1 MVSLTLRDAQH
12 VCWKT
17 LRMINDRIEPEKG
30 RMWTPLV
37 TIADLRASCENVA
50 QFAELE
56 KLEEQKNAIQT
67 RSLAA
72 ALSDVLYAVFVLAEH
87 YKLNI
92 EDVFMET
99 MNDRMIAH
107 LH

>member
-1 MVSLTLRDAQH
+1 
-12 VCWKT
+12 
-17 LRMINDRIEPEKG
+17 MINDKIEPEKG

-37 TIADLRASCENVA
+37 TIADLRACCENVA

-87 YKLNI
+87 YRINI